1 MNTARTDRMSGK
13 HIQAHA
19 ALLAANL
26 FWGIMSPISKSVL
39 LDGQISPLALAA
51 LRIGGGALL
60 FILCGLLLPR
70 AVAPREKIRRAD
82 IFPIILASL
91 LMISANQGLFI
102 LGISYTNPIDS
113 SVMSSLTP
121 MLTMLLAAVVL
132 HFPITWLK
140 ALGVAI
146 GLAGV
151 VILVTS
157 GGSESEAVAS
167 NPLLGDSLCFAA
179 QLCAALYYVLFR
191 DIINRYHPFTLMK
204 WMFVAGAIT
213 FVPLCVTELIAVPYA
228 ELPLSTWAS
237 LLYIIIFATCLAYLT
252 LPYAQRSLK
261 PTVVS
266 VYNYFQP
273 VIAAVVAVWL
283 GVGEFGLLKGVA
295 TLLIFAGVWF
305 VNNNSRSTIKPRTA
319 A

>member
-1 MNTARTDRMSGK
+1 MVTQIKGNLK
-13 HIQAHA
+13 AHA

-26 FWGIMSPISKSVL
+26 FWGMMSPISKAVL
-39 LDGQISPLALAA
+39 LTGQMSPLALAA
-51 LRIGGGALL
+51 FRIGSGALL
-60 FILCGLLLPR
+60 FIICGLVLPES
-70 AVAPREKIRRAD
+70 VAPREKVNRGD

-121 MLTMLLAAVVL
+121 MLTMLLAAIVL
-132 HFPITWLK
+132 HYPITWLK
-140 ALGVAI
+140 GLGVVI

-151 VILVTS
+151 VMLVTS
-157 GGSESEAVAS
+157 GGPGTESTSS

-191 DIINRYHPFTLMK
+191 NIIHRYHPFTLMK

-213 FVPLCVTELIAVPYA
+213 FVPLCIKNLAAVPFA

-237 LLYIIIFATCLAYLT
+237 LFYIVVFATCLAYLT
-252 LPYAQRSLK
+252 LPYAQRCLK

-266 VYNYFQP
+266 IYNYFQP
-273 VIAAVVAVWL
+273 VMAAVVAVWL
-283 GVGEFGLLKGVA
+283 GVGEFGILKGAA
-295 TLLIFAGVWF
+295 TLMIFAGVWF
-305 VNNNSRSTIKPRTA
+305 VNNNSVSAKGRSYLKR
-319 A
+319 